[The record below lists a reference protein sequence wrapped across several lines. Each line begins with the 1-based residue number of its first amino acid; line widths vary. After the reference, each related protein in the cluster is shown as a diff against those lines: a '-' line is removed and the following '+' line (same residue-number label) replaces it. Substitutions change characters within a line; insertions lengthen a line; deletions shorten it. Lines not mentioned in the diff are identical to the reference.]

1 MIHYALIGIML
12 GISSSITPGPLLAL
26 VLSET
31 LRRGTRA
38 GITVALAPLVADI
51 PLVVITI
58 VLFSFLTR
66 IHSLLGIVSLLGGA
80 VLLYLGIS
88 NFRVRRLELD
98 TGKAE
103 VHAFTRGFAVN
114 LLNPYVYLFWFTVGG
129 PLAHRALE
137 AARWGGLAAFLT
149 GFFGSLVGTKIL
161 VAVIVGRTRH
171 FIGDRLYRYIM
182 WALGAGLCVLAVL
195 FFRKGIGYFQ

>member
-129 PLAHRALE
+129 PRTDRALE
-137 AARWGGLAAFLT
+137 AAHWGGWPPS